1 MICMAH
7 WREKLGWKTYKSHVQ
22 RNPKES
28 NDTKDEENVI
38 RTKQVVVMTQEF
50 NTTASDQS
58 L

>member
-7 WREKLGWKTYKSHVQ
+7 RREKLGRKTYKSHVQ

-50 NTTASDQS
+50 NTTASD
-58 L
+58 